1 MGSFM
6 KFDVKGLFYV
16 DEYDYPCRKYLDITK
31 KNIECS
37 SPELMVIMMN
47 PGSSTPKDGLDNGCT
62 LTETIPDPT
71 QFQIMNIMENTGI
84 NFSRILNL
92 SDLRNPNSSK
102 FYSMI
107 KNNRKD
113 TKHCIFDDS
122 RKEDLDA
129 LFIKGLPTIFA
140 WGVDSTLKTLADL
153 AVKKLEIAKPLGV
166 LKGGSQY
173 YHARPHLKSEQE
185 IWIST
190 ILKQMSIKDF

>member
-1 MGSFM
+1 M

-16 DEYDYPCRKYLDITK
+16 DEYGYPCRKYLDITK
-31 KNIECS
+31 KNVECG

-71 QFQIMNIMENTGI
+71 QFQIMNIMENIGI

-92 SDLRNPNSSK
+92 SDLRNPSSSE

-129 LFIKGLPTIFA
+129 LFIKGDRFTSKVGTCGAMLLI
-140 WGVDSTLKTLADL
+140 
-153 AVKKLEIAKPLGV
+153 
-166 LKGGSQY
+166 
-173 YHARPHLKSEQE
+173 
-185 IWIST
+185 
-190 ILKQMSIKDF
+190 